1 MQLIFLES
9 PTNPTLKVTDL
20 EKIAKFAKSKKLIT
34 CVDNTFLTSYFQKPL
49 NFGIDIVMHSCTKYI
64 NGHSDVTMGVLIT
77 NCEKISKDLALI
89 QGVGGSVPS
98 PFDCFLVQRSLKTL
112 ALRMEAHQKNG
123 FAVAKFLEKHPLVEK
138 VIHPGLPSHPQYEI
152 TKKQTSGHSGMVG
165 FYIKDATEVHTIKF
179 LKSLKLFLDAGSL
192 GDVKSL
198 AESP

>member
-1 MQLIFLES
+1 M
-9 PTNPTLKVTDL
+9 

-77 NCEKISKDLALI
+77 NCEKISKDLTLI

-152 TKKQTSGHSGMVG
+152 TKKQTSGHSGIVC
-165 FYIKDATEVHTIKF
+165 FYIKDAKEAHTKKF
-179 LKSLKLFLDAGSL
+179 LSSLKMFVLGGSIGAL
-192 GDVKSL
+192 KGL